1 MPRIG
6 IVGPASSIERILD
19 VASKMELK
27 LDFIP
32 FPYTETQ
39 AAANIVKTNQTYI
52 DGWLFS
58 GPAPLI
64 VAQSVLAP
72 SAIFAC
78 CLNIGASLYRCFI
91 QLSQELNRPVG
102 KVSIDMPEEVEI
114 DEALAEIQLPR
125 SNMHLMFY
133 NRHFNVLDLVNYHK
147 ELFLSGQADGAITS
161 LEAVYLALKALGIP
175 VWRNTPTKMEIKLTL
190 QIISEKITASYFKN
204 TQVGLEIIDVEL
216 HSKVDKML
224 KSPYEL
230 QYLELDIKR
239 TLLQLSKKLD
249 GYLIEKGSGRYE
261 IFSSR
266 GAVERE
272 ISALQDTIEEI
283 RLQADVPVWVGIGFG
298 ETFYA
303 AEVNGYNAVNHA
315 KLKQCGIVMIKD
327 DGVLVEAVGKEDELQ
342 YEYYS
347 QDSNLLAKLKQAGV
361 SIKIYRKI
369 MMIIKRMGWDSFTVS
384 QLAEQLAVTDR
395 NVSRIVSG
403 LLRAELVQCIGEE
416 APAVRGRP
424 SKMYQLPK

>member
-6 IVGPASSIERILD
+6 IVGPTSSIERILD
-19 VASKMELK
+19 VADKMNLT
-27 LDFIP
+27 LDFVP
-32 FPYTETQ
+32 LPYKKTHET
-39 AAANIVKTNQTYI
+39 ATIVKTNQAHI

-64 VAQSVLAP
+64 VAQSVLSP
-72 SAIFAC
+72 SAIFTC
-78 CLNIGASLYRCFI
+78 CFNIGASLYRCFV
-91 QLSQELNRPVG
+91 QMSQELNKPVG
-102 KVSIDMPEEVEI
+102 QVSIDMTEEAEI
-114 DEALAEIQLPR
+114 NEALAELQLPR
-125 SNMHLMFY
+125 SNMHILFY
-133 NRHFNVLDLVNYHK
+133 NRHFKILDLVNYHK
-147 ELFLSGQADGAITS
+147 DLFLSGQTDGAITS
-161 LEAVYLALKALGIP
+161 LEAVYLALKELGIP
-175 VWRNTPTKMEIKLTL
+175 VWRNTPTKMEIKLAL
-190 QIISEKITASYFKN
+190 QIISEKITSSYFKN
-204 TQVGLEIIDVEL
+204 TQVGLEIFEIEL
-216 HSKVDKML
+216 LSKVEKML

-230 QYLELDIKR
+230 QELELDIKR
-239 TLLQLSKKLD
+239 TLLQLSRKLD
-249 GYLIEKGSGRYE
+249 GYLTEQGSGRYQ

-272 ISALQDTIEEI
+272 ITTLQATIEEI
-283 RLQADVPVWVGIGFG
+283 QLQVDVPVWVGIGFG

-303 AEVNGYNAVNHA
+303 AEVNGYRAVNHA
-315 KLKQCGIVMIKD
+315 KRKQCGIVMIKD